1 MINTIDERICDF
13 DVHFSKEE
21 YKIEMVGA
29 NLFLDNFPTKSKVI
43 DILYKAYVRKN
54 KHVDDFLLIK
64 EQNYLSIPYT
74 HIE

>member
-1 MINTIDERICDF
+1 
-13 DVHFSKEE
+13 
-21 YKIEMVGA
+21 MVGA